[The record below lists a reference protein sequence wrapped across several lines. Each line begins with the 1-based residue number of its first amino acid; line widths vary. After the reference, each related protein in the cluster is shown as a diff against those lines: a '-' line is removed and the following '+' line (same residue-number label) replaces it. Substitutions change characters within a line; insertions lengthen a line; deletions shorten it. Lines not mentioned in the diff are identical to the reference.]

1 MRLDSR
7 TAMAN
12 FVRQRTISP
21 ACAVWRGT
29 FLFVLLAH
37 SPALGAQ
44 SALQD
49 SRVITFPND
58 LQERTS
64 VPERPERSHL
74 VSTLE
79 ILGFI
84 ATLNVFDRL
93 VLGSDY
99 ESDLASIRR
108 NLRRSWVVEDDPY
121 LINQFGHPYQGATYH
136 GIARSAGLG
145 YWTASAYTFAASA
158 LWEIAGE
165 TTAPSRNDQI
175 ASGIAGAF
183 LGEPLF
189 RIAQLILENAGTP
202 PSGGRERSAGLA
214 APPSGFNRAVFGR
227 RFDAILP
234 SRGAE
239 YYRRLQ
245 FGVAGA
251 LRNSAGTSRD
261 VAPNEALA
269 EASIEYGLPG
279 GDEYRYSRPFDY
291 FTLQA
296 TASSANGFESIVT
309 RGLLTGRAYQLGNSY
324 RGLWGLYGSYDF
336 IAPQLFRVS
345 STALSLGTTAQW
357 WLSPGIALQGS
368 ALGGAGYAAVG
379 TNRGP
384 REGDYQYGI
393 APQALVALRLIAGD
407 DAALDLTGREYYVSD
422 VGASTAGARDH
433 IARAEATFTVR
444 LYRQNA
450 IALKY
455 VWSRRDATY
464 PDIGDRDQ
472 VRGTLGLFY
481 SFLGSD
487 RFGATDWRER

>member
-1 MRLDSR
+1 MVHP
-7 TAMAN
+7 
-12 FVRQRTISP
+12 VRQRTITP
-21 ACAVWRGT
+21 ARAVWPG
-29 FLFVLLAH
+29 FLLSLLLTAA
-37 SPALGAQ
+37 PGLGAQ

-49 SRVITFPND
+49 GRVITFPRD
-58 LQERTS
+58 LQGRTQA
-64 VPERPERSHL
+64 PDRRERSHL
-74 VSTLE
+74 VAALE

-84 ATLNVFDRL
+84 TTLNVFDRL
-93 VLGSDY
+93 ALGSDY
-99 ESDLASIRR
+99 SSDLSSIRR

-121 LINQFGHPYQGATYH
+121 LINQFGHPYQGATYF

-145 YWTASAYTFAASA
+145 YWTSSAYTFASSA

-189 RIAQLILENAGTP
+189 RIAQLILENGGAP
-202 PSGGRERSAGLA
+202 PSSGRERSAGVA
-214 APPSGFNRAVFGR
+214 APAVGFNRAVFGR
-227 RFDAILP
+227 RFDGVLP

-245 FGVAGA
+245 FGVASA
-251 LRNSAGTSRD
+251 IRNSAGTSRG

-279 GDEYRYSRPFDY
+279 PDEYRYSRPFDY

-296 TASSANGFESIVT
+296 TVSSANGFESIVT
-309 RGLLTGRAYQLGNSY
+309 RGLLTGRAYRLGSDY

-357 WLSPGIALQGS
+357 WLSPGVALQGS
-368 ALGGAGYAAVG
+368 VMGGGGYAAVG

-393 APQALVALRLIAGD
+393 APQALVELRLIAGD

-450 IALKY
+450 LALKY

-472 VRGTLGLFY
+472 LRGTLGLFY

-487 RFGATDWRER
+487 RFGATDWRNR

>member
-1 MRLDSR
+1 VAS
-7 TAMAN
+7 
-12 FVRQRTISP
+12 
-21 ACAVWRGT
+21 
-29 FLFVLLAH
+29 
-37 SPALGAQ
+37 
-44 SALQD
+44 
-49 SRVITFPND
+49 
-58 LQERTS
+58 
-64 VPERPERSHL
+64 
-74 VSTLE
+74 LE
-79 ILGFI
+79 VLGFI
-84 ATLNVFDRL
+84 GTLNLFDRL

-99 ESDLASIRR
+99 ESDFSSIRR

-136 GIARSAGLG
+136 TIARSAGFG
-145 YWTASAYTFAASA
+145 YWTAAAYTFAGSA
-158 LWEIAGE
+158 VWEIAGE
-165 TTAPSRNDQI
+165 TTPPSRNDQI
-175 ASGIAGAF
+175 ASGIAGSF

-189 RIAQLILENAGTP
+189 RIAQLILENAGDR
-202 PSGGRERSAGLA
+202 PSSGRERSAALA

-227 RFDAILP
+227 RFDAIFP

-245 FGVAGA
+245 VGVASA
-251 LRNSAGTSRD
+251 IRNNAGTSGG
-261 VAPNEALA
+261 VVPTEALA

-279 GDEYRYSRPFDY
+279 SDEYRYSRPFDY
-291 FTLQA
+291 FTLHA

-309 RGLLTGRAYQLGNSY
+309 RGLLTGRAYQLGNAY
-324 RGLWGLYGSYDF
+324 RGLWGLYGSYDY

-345 STALSLGTTAQW
+345 STAVSLGTTAQW

-368 ALGGAGYAAVG
+368 VLGGAGYAAVG

-384 REGDYQYGI
+384 REGDYQYGF

-407 DAALDLTGREYYVSD
+407 NAALDLTGREYYVSD
-422 VGASTAGARDH
+422 VGATTAGARDN

-450 IALKY
+450 VALKY

-487 RFGATDWRER
+487 RFGATEWRP